1 MQIDARGGDMGRRE
15 ESGDNDVSLFPF
27 LSILACIIG
36 VLTLMISTL
45 ALSQMDTEAV
55 VAAEAYEKLEADL
68 AASEM
73 QINDLTKQIQAES
86 GKNDAARK
94 QRELLQLKQ
103 ENDAMQ
109 QLFLVAREKEN
120 QLKAKLNPAATEL
133 KLEPLEALTAD
144 LNGYVDQIAQ
154 FKKELVNR
162 GLPPEE
168 GEFSVLPGGSGV
180 GVVPR
185 FIECTSNELVLHHL
199 AQPVRVRVNA
209 IETNKEFL
217 KLSNEVAGTEGAKIV
232 FLVRE
237 DGVSV
242 YRRAKRF
249 TDSLGVENGKL
260 PVLGQGRINLQF
272 FRGK

>member
-1 MQIDARGGDMGRRE
+1 MGRRQ

-55 VAAEAYEKLEADL
+55 VAAEAYEKLEEDL
-68 AASEM
+68 VASETE
-73 QINDLTKQIQAES
+73 INDLTQQIQAES
-86 GKNDAARK
+86 GKTEAARK
-94 QRELLQLKQ
+94 KSELLKLKR
-103 ENDAMQ
+103 ENAETLE
-109 QLFLVAREKEN
+109 LFLVAREEATR
-120 QLKAKLNPAATEL
+120 LEAKIDPEATEL
-133 KLEPLEALTAD
+133 QQESLEMLAAD
-144 LNGYVDQIAQ
+144 LKTYQEQVAQ
-154 FKKELVNR
+154 FKKELANR
-162 GLPPEE
+162 ELPPEE
-168 GEFSVLPGGSGV
+168 GEFSVLPGGSGI

-185 FIECTSNELVLHHL
+185 FIECTSNEIVLHHL
-199 AQPVRVRVNA
+199 AQPLRVRVNA
-209 IETNKEFL
+209 IETDKELL
-217 KLSNEVAGTEGAKIV
+217 KLLNEVAGTTGGKVI

-237 DGVSV
+237 DGVLV

-249 TDSLGVENGKL
+249 VDSLEVENGKL

>member
-1 MQIDARGGDMGRRE
+1 MGRRQ

-68 AASEM
+68 ARSEM
-73 QINDLTKQIQAES
+73 EISDLTKQIQAEA
-86 GKNDAARK
+86 GKNEAAKK
-94 QRELLQLKQ
+94 QRELLQLKRENTATQ
-103 ENDAMQ
+103 E
-109 QLFLVAREKEN
+109 LFLVAQEEES
-120 QLKAKLNPAATEL
+120 QLKAKLDPAATEL
-133 KLEPLEALTAD
+133 KQEPLEVLTAD
-144 LNGYVDQIAQ
+144 LNGYLEQIAQ
-154 FKKELVNR
+154 FKKELANR

-199 AQPVRVRVNA
+199 AQPIRVRVNA
-209 IETNKEFL
+209 IETNKELL
-217 KLSNEVAGTEGAKIV
+217 KLLNEVAGTAGGKVI
-232 FLVRE
+232 FLVRD

-249 TDSLGVENGKL
+249 ADSLGVENGKL

>member
-1 MQIDARGGDMGRRE
+1 MGRRQ

-55 VAAEAYEKLEADL
+55 VAAEAYEKLEEDL
-68 AASEM
+68 VASETE
-73 QINDLTKQIQAES
+73 INDLTQQIQAES
-86 GKNDAARK
+86 GKTEAARK
-94 QRELLQLKQ
+94 KSELLKLKR
-103 ENDAMQ
+103 ENAETLE
-109 QLFLVAREKEN
+109 LFLVAREEATR
-120 QLKAKLNPAATEL
+120 LEAKIDPEATEL
-133 KLEPLEALTAD
+133 QQESLQMLAAD
-144 LNGYVDQIAQ
+144 LKTYQEQVAQ
-154 FKKELVNR
+154 FKKELANR
-162 GLPPEE
+162 ELPPEE
-168 GEFSVLPGGSGV
+168 GEFSVLPGGSGI

-185 FIECTSNELVLHHL
+185 FIECTSNEIVLHHL
-199 AQPVRVRVNA
+199 AQPLRVRVNA
-209 IETNKEFL
+209 IETDKELL
-217 KLSNEVAGTEGAKIV
+217 KLLNEVAGTTGGKVI

-237 DGVSV
+237 DGVLV

-249 TDSLGVENGKL
+249 VDSLEVENGKL

>member
-1 MQIDARGGDMGRRE
+1 MGRRQ

-55 VAAEAYEKLEADL
+55 VAAEAYEKLEEDL
-68 AASEM
+68 VASETE
-73 QINDLTKQIQAES
+73 INDLTKQIQAES
-86 GKNDAARK
+86 GKTEAAK
-94 QRELLQLKQ
+94 KKSELLKLKR
-103 ENDAMQ
+103 ENAETQ
-109 QLFLVAREKEN
+109 KLFLVAREEAT
-120 QLKAKLNPAATEL
+120 QLEREIDPEATEL
-133 KLEPLEALTAD
+133 QQEPLEMLAAD
-144 LNGYVDQIAQ
+144 LKTYQEQIAQ
-154 FKKELVNR
+154 FKKELANR
-162 GLPPEE
+162 ELPPEE

-185 FIECTSNELVLHHL
+185 FIECTSNEIVLHHL
-199 AQPVRVRVNA
+199 AQPIRVRVNA
-209 IETNKEFL
+209 IETDKELL
-217 KLSNEVAGTEGAKIV
+217 KLLNEVAGTTGGKVI

-237 DGVSV
+237 DGVLV

-249 TDSLGVENGKL
+249 VDSLEVENGKL